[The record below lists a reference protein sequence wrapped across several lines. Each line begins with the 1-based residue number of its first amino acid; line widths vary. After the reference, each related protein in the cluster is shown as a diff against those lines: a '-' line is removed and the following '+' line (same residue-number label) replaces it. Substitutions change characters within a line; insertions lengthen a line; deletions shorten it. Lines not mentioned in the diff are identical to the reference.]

1 MPDTGK
7 VSDKLGLT
15 TQEDFINLTVRL
27 NNYVF
32 IQKILLT
39 WVQKFG
45 STWRSMFRIW
55 TFYYHAFQC
64 YYYGFL

>member
-1 MPDTGK
+1 MTDTGK

-27 NNYVF
+27 NDYVF

-39 WVQKFG
+39 
-45 STWRSMFRIW
+45 
-55 TFYYHAFQC
+55 
-64 YYYGFL
+64 